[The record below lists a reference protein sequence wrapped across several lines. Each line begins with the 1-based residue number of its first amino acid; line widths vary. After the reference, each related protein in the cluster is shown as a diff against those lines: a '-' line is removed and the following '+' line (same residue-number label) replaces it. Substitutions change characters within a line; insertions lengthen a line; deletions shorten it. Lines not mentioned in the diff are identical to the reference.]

1 MRCCSAP
8 QSRILLSREAASTW
22 AQRFTV
28 NDQFYKPGGPVFLV
42 DSGEN
47 AIENYPTLLSTG
59 VIGEPAQNTRY
70 SRVIY
75 RSMVLIKSIY
85 KVALPSS
92 WSTDTMVPHS
102 PSRICRTTCVGTQWI
117 RHLQTVNFAKTAEIP
132 GYEGEDFAAPG
143 RPWILYGVSVA
154 GGNVAF
160 TLKTYPDIIYGTIS
174 SSGIVQEFHS
184 LPQFYYRAQQFEP
197 QDCIASIENIVEKYS
212 LPLTSKLSVDVLPS
226 NNRYI
231 ARSQG
236 RHSYGQIETVFGL
249 EDLLDIGDF
258 GLTVTRSR
266 WSTPFFASY
275 TNNEPWKNPG
285 NYADYIKSRRSDVP
299 GGPQPRFS

>member
-8 QSRILLSREAASTW
+8 QSRILLSAKRQANWSYGPDPESSTW

-212 LPLTSKLSVDVLPS
+212 LPLTSKF
-226 NNRYI
+226 
-231 ARSQG
+231 
-236 RHSYGQIETVFGL
+236 YGQIETVFGL

>member
-8 QSRILLSREAASTW
+8 QSRILLSAKRQANSSYGPDPESSTW
-22 AQRFTV
+22 AQRFAV
-28 NDQFYKPGGPVFLV
+28 NDQLYKPGGPVFLV
-42 DSGEN
+42 GSGEN

-70 SRVIY
+70 
-75 RSMVLIKSIY
+75 
-85 KVALPSS
+85 
-92 WSTDTMVPHS
+92 
-102 PSRICRTTCVGTQWI
+102 
-117 RHLQTVNFAKTAEIP
+117 LQTPSTSPKTAEIP
-132 GYEGEDFAAPG
+132 GHEGEDFAAPG

-174 SSGIVQEFHS
+174 SSGIVQAFHS

-258 GLTVTRSR
+258 GLTVTNPLFYPVAGWRERNWDPALVLIRSLC
-266 WSTPFFASY
+266 
-275 TNNEPWKNPG
+275 
-285 NYADYIKSRRSDVP
+285 
-299 GGPQPRFS
+299 